1 MAAMAEMAVK
11 AEKAEK
17 AMSDD
22 LRDSSES
29 FVEICSRKGIE
40 THERHRQ
47 ENIYICIHAYIRTY
61 IHACIHAYKHTCMH
75 MCITYVSS
83 AIIPLHAT
91 PKTEPYIL
99 SLRHLNIFY
108 ISMKYLYI

>member
-1 MAAMAEMAVK
+1 MPRGTEAKQFQITCAVAVKMAAMAAMAEMAVK

-47 ENIYICIHAYIRTY
+47 EKKIYI
-61 IHACIHAYKHTCMH
+61 
-75 MCITYVSS
+75 
-83 AIIPLHAT
+83 
-91 PKTEPYIL
+91 
-99 SLRHLNIFY
+99 
-108 ISMKYLYI
+108 YLYIHV

>member
-1 MAAMAEMAVK
+1 MAAMAAMAEMAVK

-47 ENIYICIHAYIRTY
+47 EIVVCVQSCFAVKLEAVRWHV
-61 IHACIHAYKHTCMH
+61 K
-75 MCITYVSS
+75 
-83 AIIPLHAT
+83 
-91 PKTEPYIL
+91 
-99 SLRHLNIFY
+99 LNWLKM
-108 ISMKYLYI
+108 S